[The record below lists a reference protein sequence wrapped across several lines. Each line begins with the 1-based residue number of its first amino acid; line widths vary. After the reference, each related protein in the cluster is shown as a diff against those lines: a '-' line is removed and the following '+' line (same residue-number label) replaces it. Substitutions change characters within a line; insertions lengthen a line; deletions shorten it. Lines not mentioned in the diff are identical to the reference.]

1 MFSSVD
7 RNESQRPVRKKVLEL
22 KKLFILLLQ
31 NFLRFTGGVY
41 GHTFA
46 VFAVVSMPE
55 LNE

>member
-1 MFSSVD
+1 MFSVD